1 MADGMKNEYHREE
14 FQMSLLPTGK
24 FRHTCRT
31 RDAFIKDTWSE
42 QAQASEDLQKDGI
55 RGEGLMN
62 NDRISLAR
70 AREIHIRTLFPVRP
84 MLHRESSS
92 GGSPKKTPL
101 HVSG

>member
-1 MADGMKNEYHREE
+1 MRAYMADGMKNEYDREE

-55 RGEGLMN
+55 RGGELMST
-62 NDRISLAR
+62 DRISLAHAR
-70 AREIHIRTLFPVRP
+70 ARQLEDKSLVWGNTSFICLF
-84 MLHRESSS
+84 LLSS
-92 GGSPKKTPL
+92 
-101 HVSG
+101 